1 MHRFIFLDI
10 GNTNTK
16 WRFESRSFV
25 LPTQKF
31 DFNKL
36 PNSPRIYVS
45 NVSQRVFDPANYLVT
60 YVESQKSYKSLINA
74 YHKPKSLGSDRWL
87 AMIASYEF
95 SQCKSFI
102 MVDIGSA
109 VTIDAVDKYGSH
121 LGGLIFPGLE
131 KLRQG
136 FNFVTA
142 STIKNIAGVGEST
155 EEAWTIGTLSL
166 IVNTINQKI
175 KELEIKLTNTSIFVT
190 GGGYFD
196 LQDFIDFEHD
206 YHENLVLDGLEF
218 YANNV
223 G

>member
-1 MHRFIFLDI
+1 MHRLIFLDI

-16 WRFESRSFV
+16 WRFESRSFA

-31 DFNKL
+31 EFDKL

-45 NVSQRVFDPANYLVT
+45 NVSQRVFDAANDIVT
-60 YVESQKSYKSLINA
+60 YVQSQKSYKSLINA
-74 YHKPKSLGSDRWL
+74 YTKPKSLGSDRWL

-95 SQCKSFI
+95 SQGKSFI

-109 VTIDAVDKYGSH
+109 ITIDAVDKYGSH

-131 KLRQG
+131 KIRQG
-136 FNFVTA
+136 FNFHTVPTG
-142 STIKNIAGVGEST
+142 KNIAGVGEST
-155 EEAWTIGTLSL
+155 EEAWTIGTLSI

-175 KELEIKLTNTSIFVT
+175 KELEIKLPKASIFIT
-190 GGGYFD
+190 GGGYSD
-196 LQDFIDFEHD
+196 LQEFIDFKHD
-206 YHENLVLDGLEF
+206 YRENLVLDGLEF

>member
-1 MHRFIFLDI
+1 MRRYLFLDI
-10 GNTNTK
+10 GNTNTN
-16 WRFESRSFV
+16 WRFHGKSFK
-25 LPTQKF
+25 LPTQEFEF
-31 DFNKL
+31 DKL
-36 PNSPRIYVS
+36 PTSEKIYVS
-45 NVSQRVFDPANYLVT
+45 NVSQRVFDAANDLVT

-95 SQCKSFI
+95 SQGKSFI

-109 VTIDAVDKYGSH
+109 VTIDAVDMYGSH

-131 KLRQG
+131 KIRQG
-136 FNFVTA
+136 FNFHTVPTG
-142 STIKNIAGVGEST
+142 KNIAGVVEST
-155 EEAWTIGTLSL
+155 EKAWTIGTLSL

-175 KELEIKLTNTSIFVT
+175 KELQIKLPEASVFIT
-190 GGGYFD
+190 GGGYSD

-206 YHENLVLDGLEF
+206 HRENLVLDGLEF

>member
-1 MHRFIFLDI
+1 MHRLIFLDI

-16 WRFESRSFV
+16 WRFESRSFA

-31 DFNKL
+31 EFDKL

-45 NVSQRVFDPANYLVT
+45 NVSQRVFDTPNNLVT
-60 YVESQKSYKSLINA
+60 YVESQKSYKSLINV

-95 SQCKSFI
+95 SQGKSFI

-121 LGGLIFPGLE
+121 LGGLIFPGLD
-131 KLRQG
+131 KIRQG

-142 STIKNIAGVGEST
+142 STSKNIAGVGEST

-175 KELEIKLTNTSIFVT
+175 KELKIKLPKASIFIT
-190 GGGYFD
+190 GGGYSD

-206 YHENLVLDGLEF
+206 YRENLVLDGLEF